1 MDIDDDDAF
10 LYGDEPE
17 QQPQSIAQAQAQ
29 AHAQAEAAKESAI
42 SASMAASLAAYG
54 IDASAAVVEALPE
67 NPEDGG
73 VEEEDEGDED
83 EDEESDEDDVKL
95 VFTGGSSRQLDLR
108 KPQQAPAV
116 VGIGKWAHASTGA
129 QAPAT
134 PSTPQAGQV
143 TGTPTKSN
151 QNDPGQTTE
160 YTPAPRPSASATPQ
174 PQSVNALANPPIAP
188 TSQAPNLQPQPS
200 SITSVVTADAN
211 GPPTNPNLPPS
222 HLPPVTNPSANPR
235 FDPSNPSGLIP
246 SSGQSVYD
254 IDLSLFEGSGQPW
267 RQPGAVVSDWFNF
280 GFDEHTFPKWVR
292 YRTEMGEN
300 VKSLAAGGGLG
311 AGAGV
316 GGDTMNQM
324 GMNGMNGM
332 TPQAQAQAQAQA
344 AAAAAATSP
353 TTRPPATLL
362 QTTPTPTR
370 TPSQTQALEEDK
382 K

>member
-1 MDIDDDDAF
+1 MDIEDDDAF

-17 QQPQSIAQAQAQ
+17 QQPQSTAQVQAQAQ
-29 AHAQAEAAKESAI
+29 AEAQAQAAKESAI

-73 VEEEDEGDED
+73 VEEEDGGDED

-143 TGTPTKSN
+143 TGTPTKSS
-151 QNDPGQTTE
+151 QNVPGQTTE
-160 YTPAPRPSASATPQ
+160 YTPASRPSASATPQ

-200 SITSVVTADAN
+200 SISNAN

-311 AGAGV
+311 AGPGV

-332 TPQAQAQAQAQA
+332 TPQAQAQA

-353 TTRPPATLL
+353 TTLPPATPL
-362 QTTPTPTR
+362 QTTPTPT
-370 TPSQTQALEEDK
+370 PSQTQMLEDK